1 MMIFRRVIN
10 KGFAIMTPV
19 FLSLA
24 FVNGYAEVTDDYSRL
39 LELIQLD
46 DQQQPLFVFNDFE
59 EEFDKASHRATR
71 QYFKE
76 NPGLIQRIKD
86 KLEGGKLRWK
96 LRNLKHRLLFVP
108 ESRTEYATLYKDYC
122 FDVIQEILDKTGFS
136 NPYDSIQ
143 TLKRSKPV
151 HHERNDGVTVYIV
164 HNLAKEYVGTYVFS
178 NQTNKKVKIELK
190 GKLYNGDVGAY
201 TSTLVIDEDGDIEFV
216 KDKYTIW
223 QNSAANPYTALMV
236 PAEET
241 LHIVLSGYT
250 ESAIR
255 KAVEQNH
262 QRSLKSVKKIVE
274 DWMAVEEAIVGGIVY
289 RLFPSILEE
298 RIEDLPP
305 SRIEMDL
312 IAKSQFEKYR
322 HLEKGITVVEEI
334 GYREAIRM
342 YSKDPVAFRDLLLS
356 STIKTQLEAYQYIAL
371 QE

>member
-1 MMIFRRVIN
+1 MIFGWLIN
-10 KGFAIMTPV
+10 KGFALIITV
-19 FLSLA
+19 FMA
-24 FVNGYAEVTDDYSRL
+24 FASVNSYAEAAGDYSRL
-39 LELIQLD
+39 LEFIQLD
-46 DQQQPLFVFNDFE
+46 DQQQPLYVFNDFE

-96 LRNLKHRLLFVP
+96 LKNLKHRLLFVP
-108 ESRTEYATLYKDYC
+108 ENRAEYVTLYKDYC
-122 FDVIQEILDKTGFS
+122 LDVIHAILDKTGFS

-151 HHERNDGVTVYIV
+151 RHERNEGVTVYIV

-178 NQTNKKVKIELK
+178 NQTDKKVKIELK
-190 GKLYNGDVGAY
+190 GKLFSGDVGAY
-201 TSTLVIDEDGDIEFV
+201 TSTLFMDEEGDIEFV

-223 QNSAANPYTALMV
+223 QNSADNPYTALIV

-241 LHIVLSGYT
+241 LHIALRDYT
-250 ESAIR
+250 ESAIKR
-255 KAVEQNH
+255 AVQQSH
-262 QRSLKSVKKIVE
+262 LRSLKSVGKIVE

-289 RLFPSILEE
+289 RLLPGILEE
-298 RIEDLPP
+298 RIEDL
-305 SRIEMDL
+305 SLSCIEMDL

-342 YSKDPVAFRDLLLS
+342 YSKDPAAFRDLLL
-356 STIKTQLEAYQYIAL
+356 
-371 QE
+371 

>member
-1 MMIFRRVIN
+1 MIFRRVIN

-108 ESRTEYATLYKDYC
+108 ESRKEYATLYKDYC
-122 FDVIQEILDKTGFS
+122 LDVIQEILDKTGFS

-164 HNLAKEYVGTYVFS
+164 HNLAREYVGTYVFS
-178 NQTNKKVKIELK
+178 NHTDKKVKIELQ
-190 GKLYNGDVGAY
+190 GKLFSGNVGAY
-201 TSTLVIDEDGDIEFV
+201 TSTLMMEENGNIEFA
-216 KDKYTIW
+216 KDSYTIW
-223 QNSAANPYTALMV
+223 QNSAVNPYTALMV
-236 PAEET
+236 PVEET
-241 LHIVLSGYT
+241 LHISLREYT
-250 ESAIR
+250 ESAIK
-255 KAVEQNH
+255 KAVEQSH
-262 QRSLKSVKKIVE
+262 QRSLKSVEKIVE
-274 DWMAVEEAIVGGIVY
+274 DWMTVEEAIVGGIVY
-289 RLFPSILEE
+289 RLLPHILEE
-298 RIEDLPP
+298 RIRDLPA
-305 SRIEMDL
+305 SFIEAD
-312 IAKSQFEKYR
+312 ISAKSLFEKYR
-322 HLEKGITVVEEI
+322 HLEKGIDVVEKI
-334 GYREAIRM
+334 GYQEAIRM
-342 YSKDPVAFRDLLLS
+342 YSKDPVAFRDLLL
-356 STIKTQLEAYQYIAL
+356 
-371 QE
+371 